1 MNEKDPVRGII
12 YISVGGIMLL
22 LIVVILINCYYCF
35 DSYYLWK
42 GSIFFGGIALALLWL
57 GYKNFKGSE

>member
-1 MNEKDPVRGII
+1 
-12 YISVGGIMLL
+12 MLL